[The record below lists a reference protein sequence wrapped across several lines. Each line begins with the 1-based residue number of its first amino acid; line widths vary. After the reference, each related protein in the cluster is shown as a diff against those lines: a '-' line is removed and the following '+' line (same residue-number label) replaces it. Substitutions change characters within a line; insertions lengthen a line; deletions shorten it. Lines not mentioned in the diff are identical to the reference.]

1 LRGVHTT
8 KQSPVVIYQ
17 SYSGDHF
24 AVARERVRDF
34 NLQRLQVGKP
44 QTAGPEGPAG
54 LKSHNEIYA
63 RRAFTPGGRAVIQHP
78 TLNIQ
83 FPLLLM

>member
-1 LRGVHTT
+1 VHTT

-34 NLQRLQVGKP
+34 NPQRLKAGKQ

-54 LKSHNEIYA
+54 LKSQIK
-63 RRAFTPGGRAVIQHP
+63 I
-78 TLNIQ
+78 
-83 FPLLLM
+83 